1 MKKKRKFDAFAA
13 INGILMLI
21 FTLVCIYP
29 FYYVLIVS
37 LNDPLDAQRGGL
49 YLWVRSFSFENY
61 KAIFKTSELLNAYQ
75 ITLFRVIVGS
85 ALHLILTAMFAF
97 ALTKKHFVFRKFLTW
112 WMLIPMYFSGGIIP
126 TYVVMDMLGLV
137 NNVIVYVLPHLLAT
151 FHILILRTF
160 LNELP
165 AALEESAV
173 IDGASD
179 FSLFWRIVMPLSTP
193 VLATVALFI
202 GVFHWNDWFSG
213 FTYMTSEDL
222 WTAQNVLLK
231 IIQTNEASNIA
242 SISKMDSGFKATVTA
257 ESVKMA
263 MLVITTVPV
272 IVIYPFLQ
280 KYFVKGMMLGSV
292 KG

>member
-1 MKKKRKFDAFAA
+1 MNKRKPDLFAVV
-13 INGILMLI
+13 NGLVMLL
-21 FTLVCIYP
+21 FTLACIYP

-61 KAIFKTSELLNAYQ
+61 KAIFQTSELLNAYQ

-85 ALHLILTAMFAF
+85 VLHLLLTAMFAF

-112 WMLIPMYFSGGIIP
+112 WMLIPMYFSGGLIP

-137 NNVIVYVLPHLLAT
+137 NNVMVYVLPHLLAT

-179 FSLFWRIVMPLSTP
+179 FSLFWRIVVPLSTP

-242 SISKMDSGFKATVTA
+242 SISKMDAGFKATVTA

-272 IVIYPFLQ
+272 IVVYPFLQ

>member
-1 MKKKRKFDAFAA
+1 MNKRKPDLFAVV
-13 INGILMLI
+13 NGLVMLL
-21 FTLVCIYP
+21 FTLACIYP

-61 KAIFKTSELLNAYQ
+61 KAIFQTSELLNAYQ

-85 ALHLILTAMFAF
+85 VLHLLLTAMFAF
-97 ALTKKHFVFRKFLTW
+97 ALTKKHFVFRRFLTW
-112 WMLIPMYFSGGIIP
+112 WMLIPMYFSGGLIP

-137 NNVIVYVLPHLLAT
+137 NNVMVYVLPHLLAT

-179 FSLFWRIVMPLSTP
+179 FSLFWRIVVPLSTP

-242 SISKMDSGFKATVTA
+242 SISKMDAGFKATVTA

-272 IVIYPFLQ
+272 IVVYPFLQ

>member
-1 MKKKRKFDAFAA
+1 MNKRKPDLFAV
-13 INGILMLI
+13 INGLVMLL
-21 FTLVCIYP
+21 FTLACIYP

-61 KAIFKTSELLNAYQ
+61 KAIFQTSELLNAYQ

-85 ALHLILTAMFAF
+85 VLHLLLTAMFAF

-112 WMLIPMYFSGGIIP
+112 WMLIPMYFSGGLIP

-137 NNVIVYVLPHLLAT
+137 NNVMVYVLPHLLAT

-179 FSLFWRIVMPLSTP
+179 FSLFWRIVVPLSTP

-242 SISKMDSGFKATVTA
+242 SISKMDAGFKATVTA

-272 IVIYPFLQ
+272 IVVYPFLQ

>member
-1 MKKKRKFDAFAA
+1 MNKRKPDLFAVV
-13 INGILMLI
+13 NGLVMLL
-21 FTLVCIYP
+21 FTFVCIYP

-37 LNDPLDAQRGGL
+37 FNDPLDAQRGGL

-61 KAIFKTSELLNAYQ
+61 KAIFQTSELLNAYQ

-85 ALHLILTAMFAF
+85 VLHLLLTAMFAF

-112 WMLIPMYFSGGIIP
+112 WMLIPMYFSGGLIP

-137 NNVIVYVLPHLLAT
+137 NNVMVYVLPHLLAT

-179 FSLFWRIVMPLSTP
+179 FALFWRIVVPLSTP

-242 SISKMDSGFKATVTA
+242 SISKMDAGFKATVTA

-272 IVIYPFLQ
+272 IVVYPFLQ

>member
-1 MKKKRKFDAFAA
+1 MKKKRKIDAFAA

-49 YLWVRSFSFENY
+49 YLWVRSFSIENY

-75 ITLFRVIVGS
+75 ITLFRVIAGS

-97 ALTKKHFVFRKFLTW
+97 ALTKKHFVFRKFLSW

-137 NNVIVYVLPHLLAT
+137 NNVMVYILPHLLAT

-242 SISKMDSGFKATVTA
+242 SISKMDSGFKPTVTA

-272 IVIYPFLQ
+272 IVVYPFLQ